1 MYTLLIF
8 LITMD
13 KIKPIDKKILTLIQ
27 DKDLCV
33 PRITKIAHQLKLP
46 TSTVQARIKKMEET
60 GVIKGF
66 TVLVNPEKLD
76 KSYVAFVFGQAK
88 LGKDV
93 DLDKAA
99 NLLAKIPQVQEVFYI
114 TGDYDYLVKLR
125 VKDQEEYFRII
136 QKVAQC
142 FDVRG
147 KGVIAPKC
155 FKDSPKIVIE

>member
-1 MYTLLIF
+1 
-8 LITMD
+8 MD
-13 KIKPIDKKILTLIQ
+13 KIKPIDKKILKLIQ

-33 PRITKIAHQLKLP
+33 PRITKIAHQLKIP
-46 TSTVQARIKKMEET
+46 TSTVQARINKLQEW

-66 TVLVNPEKLD
+66 TVIVEPEKLD

-88 LGKDV
+88 LGKEV
-93 DLDKAA
+93 DLEKPAKQ
-99 NLLAKIPQVQEVFYI
+99 LSKIPQVQEVFYT

-125 VKDQEEYFRII
+125 VKDKEEYFKVI

-147 KGVIAPKC
+147 KGIIAPKC

>member
-1 MYTLLIF
+1 
-8 LITMD
+8 MD
-13 KIKPIDKKILTLIQ
+13 KIKPIDKKILRLIQ

-33 PRITKIAHQLKLP
+33 PRITKIAHQLNVP
-46 TSTVQARIKKMEET
+46 TSTVQARINKLQEL

-66 TVLVNPEKLD
+66 TVLVEPEKLD

-93 DLDKAA
+93 
-99 NLLAKIPQVQEVFYI
+99 NLEKPAKQLSKIPQVQEVFYI

-125 VKDQEEYFRII
+125 VRDQEEYFKVI
-136 QKVAQC
+136 QTVAEC

-147 KGVIAPKC
+147 KGIVAPKC
-155 FKDSPKIVIE
+155 FKDSPKIVID